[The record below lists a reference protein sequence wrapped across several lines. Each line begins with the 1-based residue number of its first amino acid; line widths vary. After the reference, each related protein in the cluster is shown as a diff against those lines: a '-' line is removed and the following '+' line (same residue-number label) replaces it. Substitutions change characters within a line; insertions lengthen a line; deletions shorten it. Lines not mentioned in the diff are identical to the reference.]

1 LQIKNELIEKTSEI
15 DGFKRRIES
24 QNISREKKNSSL
36 ESKHMEYQR
45 IADEASNKLRSEE

>member
-24 QNISREKKNSSL
+24 QNISSEQIISSL
-36 ESKHMEYQR
+36 ESKLMEYQR